1 MKTIGPRWGKSKK
14 HRRGIYK
21 HFIPTMHP
29 EIATIKRFEDI
40 RSWQTTRELT
50 NLVYQATKNDHL
62 SKD

>member
-1 MKTIGPRWGKSKK
+1 
-14 HRRGIYK
+14 
-21 HFIPTMHP
+21 MHP

-40 RSWQTTRELT
+40 RSWQTARELT